1 MRCVSP
7 VCRSLDGWGQRGDCH
22 DNDTGQCHAKKL
34 EGERAVRQRLTQIQC
49 AMEITVDREQADRRK
64 LLDEEAKAVTNW
76 LQQAFTEFGAR
87 LRQQVQRKSLE
98 ENAEEDERQ
107 SCNRAEQAIWKTQ
120 HQQLEEETTKLKDQQ
135 AELVTTAR
143 RLVERSSGLLEI
155 FEQRLQ
161 EVKMTLNKMLRPL
174 VAGQQQIQELRSRV
188 EVLPTHDQVQ
198 GYLQQLAS
206 KYDITRGSIP
216 NENRT
221 HHPRRDRRTDNAPPG
236 PTSAERG
243 PETGPAQIRG
253 GAIPPDSLREP
264 TATPAGNLGTS
275 GQASGKM
282 QRREQFQQASSEGD
296 SGANVKRTKRGRR
309 GGQRVQPQRLITR
322 LVQLLFQGLHA

>member
-1 MRCVSP
+1 M
-7 VCRSLDGWGQRGDCH
+7 
-22 DNDTGQCHAKKL
+22 
-34 EGERAVRQRLTQIQC
+34 
-49 AMEITVDREQADRRK
+49 DREQANRRK

-98 ENAEEDERQ
+98 ENAEEHERQ
-107 SCNRAEQAIWKTQ
+107 SRNRAEQAIWETQ

-135 AELVTTAR
+135 AELVRTAR

-174 VAGQQQIQELRSRV
+174 VAGQQQIQELKSRV

-206 KYDITRGSIP
+206 K
-216 NENRT
+216 
-221 HHPRRDRRTDNAPPG
+221 
-236 PTSAERG
+236 
-243 PETGPAQIRG
+243 
-253 GAIPPDSLREP
+253 
-264 TATPAGNLGTS
+264 
-275 GQASGKM
+275 
-282 QRREQFQQASSEGD
+282 
-296 SGANVKRTKRGRR
+296 
-309 GGQRVQPQRLITR
+309 
-322 LVQLLFQGLHA
+322 